1 MSSEWRKRKRKPCEP
16 NCRVIQAKLGP
27 PSVKRFVPKPV
38 VPERVACR
46 CDEEGDAPLEEERMV
61 CNLNALLGKEGMEL
75 VEAVAEAPETPEGQP
90 PQAPAPR
97 PPASPANAAR
107 PRAIAMRRGG
117 QRWSTLV
124 SAPTSRIARVMRPVL
139 GDALWHSFVAHANA
153 HYKEAFVGAFAG
165 PVLACVGRDG
175 APCPRAFRVDLAASA
190 TGLPYLHLDHEQDL
204 QVTCDMWKQA
214 WRAGARQTWHDGVDG
229 SLLCHLLFGVR
240 ADLTHGAPVVRFR
253 CGPLFLGSGEG
264 YCHQLNMPHYR
275 GMREVSV

>member
-1 MSSEWRKRKRKPCEP
+1 LSSEWRKRKRKPCEP

-27 PSVKRFVPKPV
+27 PPVKRFVPKPV

-124 SAPTSRIARVMRPVL
+124 SAPTSRIVRVMRPVL
-139 GDALWHSFVAHANA
+139 GDALCRVHA
-153 HYKEAFVGAFAG
+153 AG
-165 PVLACVGRDG
+165 V
-175 APCPRAFRVDLAASA
+175 S
-190 TGLPYLHLDHEQDL
+190 
-204 QVTCDMWKQA
+204 
-214 WRAGARQTWHDGVDG
+214 
-229 SLLCHLLFGVR
+229 
-240 ADLTHGAPVVRFR
+240 
-253 CGPLFLGSGEG
+253 GSGSG
-264 YCHQLNMPHYR
+264 
-275 GMREVSV
+275 SSDF